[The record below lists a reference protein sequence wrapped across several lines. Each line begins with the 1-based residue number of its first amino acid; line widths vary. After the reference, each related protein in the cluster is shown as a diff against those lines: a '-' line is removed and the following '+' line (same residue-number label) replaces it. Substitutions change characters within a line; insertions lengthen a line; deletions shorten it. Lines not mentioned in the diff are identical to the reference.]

1 MLLPLRA
8 RIYLK
13 LSSGDFDL
21 LLMNISYIPSG
32 EYKLLPA
39 QKGLGAARQKAETK
53 TERQEPALVEKAA
66 SDIPGGVKRSR
77 AGKVGEASCPLF
89 TVRTAHR
96 VSAHPLAQERHQT
109 EVSSAY
115 RHQLVRGAGAFV
127 PWGETE
133 GEMVVQPVGDKA
145 SAKTSWQ
152 PFNSYKGRIET
163 EPAPPQKHMVGWWQS
178 TSIRRHSDWN

>member
-1 MLLPLRA
+1 MFLINQQIFLVKEKVVMNSSITPCIQETTFSFMLLPLRA

-39 QKGLGAARQKAETK
+39 QKGLGAARQKAKTK

-109 EVSSAY
+109 EVSSVY
-115 RHQLVRGAGAFV
+115 RHQLVQGAGAFV
-127 PWGETE
+127 P
-133 GEMVVQPVGDKA
+133 
-145 SAKTSWQ
+145 
-152 PFNSYKGRIET
+152 
-163 EPAPPQKHMVGWWQS
+163 
-178 TSIRRHSDWN
+178 